1 MAEERIIDDEYGRGV
16 KLRKTKDGYVDVTDE
31 QLDNPPAT
39 DGETQEEEELTFAF
53 PTQEQEED
61 DEDLVGLS
69 PEDAEELRKQKAEA
83 VRRRREEYEEI
94 VAEGNALLEQ
104 NSFHSAE
111 LKFEKALQLDEPAT
125 EASVGYWRAK
135 TENFTKPE
143 VLIDEYV
150 EPGIESLEYDLGYE
164 ATDIIKKEYR
174 EVFEKKYAELEAEE
188 APLAETVEGKQA
200 KRRKILK
207 ARRRNAIIAFAVSAI
222 PMLVCI
228 VLTALFGLKNFSTPD
243 GKYIPLT
250 IGFGAASFVLFIVF
264 AVFTNRLINAFRM
277 YKKNETLTSTEDGE
291 RLFEIRERKELYGA
305 LKEVVVYEE
314 VVDEAEP
321 TEEKS
326 EE

>member
-31 QLDNPPAT
+31 QLDSAPTT
-39 DGETQEEEELTFAF
+39 DGEMQEEEELTFAF
-53 PTQEQEED
+53 PTQEQED

-69 PEDAEELRKQKAEA
+69 PEEAEELRRQKAEA
-83 VRRRREEYEEI
+83 VRRRREEYEQI
-94 VAEGNALLEQ
+94 VAEGNVLLEQ
-104 NSFHSAE
+104 NSFHAAE
-111 LKFEKALQLDEPAT
+111 LKFEKALLLDEPAT

-143 VLIDEYV
+143 VLIEEYV

-164 ATDIIKKEYR
+164 ATDVIKKEYR
-174 EVFEKKYAELEAEE
+174 EVFEQKYAELEAEE
-188 APLAETVEGKQA
+188 APLAEIVEGKQA

-207 ARRRNAIIAFAVSAI
+207 TRRRNAIVAFAVSAI

-228 VLTALFGLKNFSTPD
+228 VLTVLFGVKNFSTPD

-250 IGFGAASFVLFIVF
+250 IGFGAAAFVLFIVF

-277 YKKNETLTSTEDGE
+277 YRKNETLTSTEDGE
-291 RLFEIRERKELYGA
+291 RLFYIRERKELYGA
-305 LKEVVVYEE
+305 LKEVVAYEE
-314 VVDEAEP
+314 VVEGE
-321 TEEKS
+321 TEEI